1 MHSGI
6 GQDILY
12 RIEDK
17 EKCLS
22 LSDIKKVLETPD
34 MIVICLRGNL
44 ILPVKKTGFIQ
55 GDAEHCIKYL
65 RSQIGSR

>member
-1 MHSGI
+1 MHIEI

-34 MIVICLRGNL
+34 MIVICLRRNL

-55 GDAEHCIKYL
+55 GDSEHCIKYL

>member
-1 MHSGI
+1 M
-6 GQDILY
+6 
-12 RIEDK
+12 
-17 EKCLS
+17 
-22 LSDIKKVLETPD
+22 LETPD

>member
-1 MHSGI
+1 MHIEI

-22 LSDIKKVLETPD
+22 LSEIKKVLETPD

-65 RSQIGSR
+65 RSQIRSG